1 MNPTFLPMPKK
12 SMTSNIASPRLTAL
26 LAALIAIFFVGAM
39 DQAQAQQTW
48 NNVTSTKNWSNSAS
62 TWNSSDW
69 WANPNG
75 LLVFGSSGSGNVTN
89 NMTDWLNFN
98 GIRFDSGAASFTI
111 SGNSIGLTNNGN
123 IPKIENSSVNTQTI
137 SLNNIAL
144 RNVSEFNPIDGDLVI
159 NSANVYLD
167 SDLRVWGNNGKTLW
181 LNGVLS
187 QAGTLGIQQ
196 NSTVVFQQTMTYS
209 GQTFI
214 HAGQLV
220 ISNGARAGTG
230 NINLGGTNIA
240 GTSATNAFYLGLA
253 SSAGAL
259 TNTNQININAGGGA
273 STIGAN
279 NTSGVNSFTGPIVL
293 SANVSANVASGG
305 TLSFNGIVSGS
316 GFGVTKI
323 GAGILVYSNA
333 NTYTGTTTVSV
344 GTLRLGTGGSISDSS
359 ALSIASGAT
368 FDLNGINDT
377 VGALSGAGS
386 LSLGA
391 GNFTTT
397 VGANSTFSGA
407 ITGSGAFAKA
417 GANTLTLSGN
427 SSTFS
432 GAINVNAGALRVS
445 DANALGNTTGSTTVA
460 NNAALE
466 LTATPASAEAISLTG
481 SGLTS
486 GGALRNI
493 SGNNSLSGLI
503 TLAGAS
509 RINADAGSLTLD
521 VSSGN
526 AITGTHNLTVGGA
539 GNVIIADNVNIS
551 GSTLT
556 KDGAGTLTLSAANNY
571 TGATTV
577 TNGTLV
583 VNGSIAGSTVS
594 VGNATTD
601 NGSML
606 MGSGSVGATTINNNG
621 RISPGNSV
629 GMLSVSNT
637 LTFANGADYLWEI
650 NGTNGPAGTT
660 WDLIT
665 VDTATTGDSAG
676 TLALGN
682 SGQVT
687 VTGDAID
694 GFSFN
699 GGIDYTNNYFRII
712 GASTVT
718 GNVSV
723 LSFNNVDLGSGSWT
737 FVTNGNGLFL
747 NYTAPGVVLLFTNS
761 SALDQGQAGLVT
773 NNNAGDFSQITNQ
786 GGTTAVVVSNTAP
799 VTFTNANNN
808 YTGATIVARGTLVT
822 TANSPNAGPGAF
834 GESQSTVV
842 VGSTNGATA
851 DTATL
856 LIGASGVDVNR
867 GVSIAVGST
876 GTRTVGATNASGVAT
891 YSGNISAATNVT
903 LSASNSGATTLFSGA
918 VGGAG
923 AVTIAGNGQV
933 VFSGDNTGLTNTITV
948 GNLSTLV
955 ASNNSALGGGSAA
968 TTVSS
973 GGVLALAGGIS
984 TGENITIA
992 GNGITSGGALRN
1004 VSGANTNSGTITL
1017 SANATISADS
1027 GTTLQL
1033 NNIDNSTALRQLTF
1047 SNIGTIVVAGNFSN
1061 MDTTSTFFKLGS
1073 GSLVISNTSAN
1084 TGGGQLQIGAGSVTL
1099 AAGTFSTNTGTGT
1112 RGIDFGLLPSG
1123 GGGSSLATALY
1134 VNSGQTLSN
1143 SIYVAA
1149 GGGTRTLGTESTTGT
1164 GTFNNEI
1171 YLDSGVILTAASGG
1185 TARFAGNFVNNG
1197 SLTKVGSGVVILAGT
1212 NANTGDVTISNG
1224 TLAVTNGAAI
1234 NNSALVTIDSGATLS
1249 VQGSETVGQFT
1260 GSGSVSVAANQ
1271 VFRSRY
1277 DSASNSFAGT
1287 ITGSGEFLK
1296 GGTGTLTLSG
1306 ANDYSGLTT
1315 HEAGVLLIGNNSAL
1329 GTGVYQVDFSNATN
1343 KTIAASGATAYTLS
1357 QSNNIYNNLTLGEAT
1372 ANTGKLTFSGGT
1384 FLGNEVGETRTLTV
1398 AANNNHEFSGGITG
1412 NRGIIKAGTGS
1423 LTLSG
1428 SNSFGN
1434 TFQLNE
1440 GTVLVGNNNAFGT
1453 GVVQVQFAIAGTK
1466 TIASASST
1474 GYTITNNVNVFNDL
1488 NLGLASVGTG
1498 SLNFGGTFYLGDE
1511 IGENRFITTAAGT
1524 GHTVSGAVTGNRG
1537 IVKRGS
1543 GTLTLSGANTSTGGF
1558 FIDGGTLNLNG
1569 GSVAFSSIEV
1579 GGGVN
1584 GNPEAGDAAALRVT
1598 SGTFSTGITINGN
1611 TNASGVAGSRAIE
1624 FANASGSATL
1634 SGNVTAEKTFTA
1646 SVATGAATGVLSGV
1660 ISGAGGLTKTGDG
1673 TLTLSGNTAN
1683 SYSGLT
1689 TVSAGTL
1696 NLNKSM
1702 PGQNAIA
1709 GDVTVNSGATL
1720 LLSASGNVANTSLVT
1735 LSGGTIRRGAGVSE
1749 AFGNLNVTAESF
1761 LDFGTGALASGG
1773 YALRFETYTASALL
1787 NVQNFL
1793 PGNKLQF
1800 ASGFNA
1806 ALLPTGGDLSNA
1818 NFSFSNGF
1826 TTGTEDGYFTI
1837 TAIPEPST
1845 YLAAAGLLAMFLWP
1859 VRRRLIKDAKSILG
1873 LRPTGRDRIEAY
1885 RNA

>member
-1 MNPTFLPMPKK
+1 MNRTFLPMPTN
-12 SMTSNIASPRLTAL
+12 MTSIIFSPRLTAL
-26 LAALIAIFFVGAM
+26 LAAIIALFFVAAI
-39 DQAQAQQTW
+39 DQAQAQLTWNDPANKQWSNSVATW
-48 NNVTSTKNWSNSAS
+48 NNNNWWVGN
-62 TWNSSDW
+62 NDR
-69 WANPNG
+69 
-75 LLVFGSSGSGNVTN
+75 LVFASSGSGNVTN
-89 NMTDWLNFN
+89 NQADWSFNIN
-98 GIRFDSGAASFTI
+98 GIIFNSGAASFNI
-111 SGNSIGLTNNGN
+111 SGNSLGLTNVSST
-123 IPKIENSSVNTQTI
+123 IPKIENNSANTQTV

-144 RNVSEFNPIDGDLVI
+144 RNTSEFNPTGGNLII
-159 NSANVYLD
+159 SSANVFMD
-167 SDLRVWGNNGKTLW
+167 SDLRVWGDGGFTLD
-181 LNGVLS
+181 LDTVLS
-187 QAGTLGIQQ
+187 QGGSLGVQQ
-196 NSTVVFQQTMTYS
+196 NSTVLFRRVNTYT

-214 HAGQLV
+214 HGGQIV
-220 ISNGARAGTG
+220 ISNGGRAGTG
-230 NINLGGTNIA
+230 NINLGGTNLIGA
-240 GTSATNAFYLGLA
+240 SPTNALYLGTA
-253 SSAGAL
+253 SSGGGV

-293 SANVSANVASGG
+293 STNVSANVASGG
-305 TLSFNGIVSGS
+305 TLTFNGIVSGS

-323 GAGILVYSNA
+323 GAGILIYSNA
-333 NTYTGTTTVSV
+333 NTYTGTTTVST

-407 ITGSGAFAKA
+407 ITGSGIFAKA

-427 SSTFS
+427 SSSFS

-481 SGLTS
+481 SGVSS

-509 RINADAGSLTLD
+509 RINSDSGTLTLD

-526 AITGTHNLTVGGA
+526 AITGTQNLTVGGA
-539 GNVIIADNVNIS
+539 GNVTIADNVNIS
-551 GSTLT
+551 SGTLT

-601 NGSML
+601 NGSVL

-629 GMLSVSNT
+629 GTLSVSNT

-737 FVTNGNGLFL
+737 FVTNGSGLFL
-747 NYTAPGVVLLFTNS
+747 NYLAPGVSLLFTNS
-761 SALDQGQAGLVT
+761 AALDQGAAGLVT
-773 NNNAGDFSQITNQ
+773 NNSAGAFSQITNQ
-786 GGTTAVVVSNTAP
+786 GTTTAVVISNTAP
-799 VTFTNANNN
+799 VTFTNANND
-808 YTGATIVARGTLVT
+808 YTGATVVARGTLVT
-822 TANSPNAGPGAF
+822 TADSLNNSAGAF
-834 GESQSTVV
+834 GNAVSTVQ
-842 VGSTNGATA
+842 VGSTNGATSDA
-851 DTATL
+851 ATL
-856 LIGASGVDVNR
+856 LIGAGGVTVGR
-867 GVSIAVGST
+867 GVAITVGSS

-891 YSGNISAATNVT
+891 YSGNVTAATNVT
-903 LSASNSGATTLFSGA
+903 LSASNSGGTTLFSGSI
-918 VGGAG
+918 GGAG

-933 VFSGDNTGLTNTITV
+933 VLSGDNTGLTNTISI

-955 ASNNSALGGGSAA
+955 ASNNLALGGGTAA
-968 TTVSS
+968 TTVNS

-992 GNGITSGGALRN
+992 GNGISAGGALRN
-1004 VSGANTNSGTITL
+1004 VNGANTNSGTITVA
-1017 SANATISADS
+1017 ANATISADT

-1033 NNIDNSTALRQLTF
+1033 NNIDNGAVGRQLTF

-1061 MDTTSTFFKLGS
+1061 MDTTSTFFKNGS

-1084 TGGGQLQIGAGSVTL
+1084 TGGAQLQVGQGTVTL
-1099 AAGTFSTNTGTGT
+1099 AAGTYSTNAGTGT
-1112 RGIDFGLLPSG
+1112 RALDLGLTAG
-1123 GGGSSLATALY
+1123 NVGSTLDTAFY
-1134 VNSGQTLSN
+1134 INQGVTMSN
-1143 SIYVAA
+1143 SIYVA
-1149 GGGTRTLGTESTTGT
+1149 GGGGARILGTESTSGT
-1164 GTFNNEI
+1164 ATFNNEI
-1171 YLDSGVILTAASGG
+1171 YLDSTARLIAASGG
-1185 TARFAGNFVNNG
+1185 TARFAGNFVNTG
-1197 SLTKVGSGVVILAGT
+1197 GLTKVGNGIVVLAGT
-1212 NANTGDVTISNG
+1212 NANTGAVTISNG

-1234 NNSALVTIDSGATLS
+1234 NNDVLVTIDSGATLS
-1249 VQGSETVGQFT
+1249 VQGSETVGRFT
-1260 GSGSVSVAANQ
+1260 GSGSVSVATGQ
-1271 VFRSRY
+1271 QFRSRY

-1306 ANDYSGLTT
+1306 ANNYSGLTT

-1329 GTGVYQVDFSNATN
+1329 GTGVYQVDFNNATN
-1343 KTIAASGATAYTLS
+1343 KIIAANGTGNFTLS
-1357 QSNNIYNNLTLGEAT
+1357 QSNNIYNDLTLGEAT
-1372 ANTGKLTFSGGT
+1372 GNTGTLTFAGGT
-1384 FLGNEVGETRTLTV
+1384 FLGDEVSAWRTLTV
-1398 AANNNHEFSGGITG
+1398 AANNNHEFSGAITG
-1412 NRGIIKAGTGS
+1412 NRGIIKAGSGT

-1428 SNSFGN
+1428 NNTFGS
-1434 TFQLNE
+1434 TFQLNS

-1453 GVVQVQFAIAGTK
+1453 GTLQVQFAIADSK
-1466 TIASASST
+1466 TIASAST
-1474 GYTITNNVNVFNDL
+1474 AGYTIANNVNVFNDI
-1488 NLGLASVGTG
+1488 NLGLAAGGTG
-1498 SLNFGGTFYLGDE
+1498 ALNFAGTFYLGDE
-1511 IGENRFITTAAGT
+1511 VGQNRVITTAAGT
-1524 GHTVSGAVTGNRG
+1524 GHTVSGSVSGLRG
-1537 IVKRGS
+1537 IVKQGS
-1543 GTLTLSGANTSTGGF
+1543 GTITLSGANTSSGGF
-1558 FIDGGTLNLNG
+1558 FIDNGTLNLNG
-1569 GSVAFSSIEV
+1569 GSIAFSGIEI
-1579 GGGVN
+1579 GGGVDGGSQP
-1584 GNPEAGDAAALRVT
+1584 GNDAALRVT
-1598 SGTFSTGITINGN
+1598 SGTFSQAITVNGN
-1611 TNASGVAGSRAIE
+1611 TNSVGVAGSRAID

-1634 SGNVTAEKTFTA
+1634 SGGITAEKTFSA
-1646 SVATGAATGVLSGV
+1646 NVAQSAATGVLSGV

-1673 TLTLSGNTAN
+1673 TLTLSGASANTYA
-1683 SYSGLT
+1683 GLT
-1689 TVSAGTL
+1689 TISAGTL
-1696 NLNKSM
+1696 NLNKSS
-1702 PGQNAIA
+1702 GNAIA
-1709 GDVTVNSGATL
+1709 GATTISSGAVL
-1720 LLSASGNVANTSLVT
+1720 LLSAGNQVDDGAGDLVT
-1735 LSGGTIRRGAGVSE
+1735 LSGGTIRRGGNVSE
-1749 AFGNLNVTAESF
+1749 VFGNLSVTTASF
-1761 LDFGTGALASGG
+1761 LDYGAANATGTLSFGT
-1773 YALRFETYTASALL
+1773 YTPSALL
-1787 NVQNFL
+1787 TVQNFL
-1793 PGNKLQF
+1793 PGNVLTF
-1800 ASGFNA
+1800 RS
-1806 ALLPTGGDLSNA
+1806 DLSSSIN
-1818 NFSFSNGF
+1818 NTSLFSLGSQGF
-1826 TTGTEDGYFTI
+1826 TSSWNSGTSTFTI

-1859 VRRRLIKDAKSILG
+1859 ARRRLIKDAKSILG
-1873 LRPTGRDRIEAY
+1873 LRASGRDRIEGY